1 MLPITFDD
9 LSSGFNVGTIVNLD
23 PGKLGMVGFTESQV
37 KRYVDDANNYVT
49 VEEGRDEKD
58 HFYNVTL
65 PNGRTVKDKT
75 RSKVRVT
82 LPDNTRFIA
91 YQRLS
96 PFGNLFMTDDE
107 QWEYLVQGTGCFVAH
122 LAKDGQGYQ
131 IAYQGTLCASERNPL
146 NEKKPKGSL
155 PHRSSAPQGF
165 KPPEGS
171 SRR

>member
-1 MLPITFDD
+1 MRALTAIMAFAAAAQLVLTGCTSFEA
-9 LSSGFNVGTIVNLD
+9 TA
-23 PGKLGMVGFTESQV
+23 V

-96 PFGNLFMTDDE
+96 PFGNLFRTDDE
-107 QWEYLVQGTGCFVAH
+107 KWEYLVQGMACCVARM
-122 LAKDGQGYQ
+122 APDGGGYS
-131 IAYQGTLCASERNPL
+131 IMFQGTLCATESGPRQGRPD
-146 NEKKPKGSL
+146 KGA
-155 PHRSSAPQGF
+155 PPRRSSAPSGF
-165 KPPEGS
+165 KSPS
-171 SRR
+171 SERSQPR

>member
-1 MLPITFDD
+1 MRSLTAIMDFAAAAQFALTGCTSFEA
-9 LSSGFNVGTIVNLD
+9 TA
-23 PGKLGMVGFTESQV
+23 V

-107 QWEYLVQGTGCFVAH
+107 KWEYLVQGTGCFVAH
-122 LAKDGQGYQ
+122 LAKDGKGYQ

-146 NEKKPKGSL
+146 NEKSRRGSS
-155 PHRSSAPQGF
+155 PHVSSAPQGF
-165 KPPEGS
+165 KSPSTTVDG
-171 SRR
+171 RRR